1 MKSKSFFYSYHQME
15 CINFT
20 EKKKIYIQ
28 NEKSTLNHSFFLI
41 PFFPEEFVPV
51 LSDDNYT

>member
-41 PFFPEEFVPV
+41 PFFLEEFVPV